1 MRDSTDPPTR
11 GDAAERLVWALSYNG
26 QMREAATVAA
36 ELLSI
41 VPAADRELRLYLEA
55 GLASTA
61 QFIPDLARDAIERI
75 AHYVG
80 ELRGETLGERRVL
93 ACLAWAA
100 AHGDGPAIDAAHLAR
115 AAIGDGRLLSE
126 GRSGDSPFY
135 QAVFALLYAHE
146 LDDAERWFDHAIATA
161 RRQGSET
168 AFTAGTGSRGQVLV
182 RQGRLAE
189 AEAEVESAL
198 ADTTRHHAFSR
209 PMLQSTLM
217 YVLAERGDA
226 STADAFLR
234 AHAIDRDLGETAL
247 GGMLMLA
254 RGCLRLALGSA
265 RAALDDFEQLRARD
279 EQSGLDTPGI
289 PLRAYRA
296 LAHLHLGERDVARAL
311 AEEEYQRALRWDT
324 PMARAIALRTRGLA
338 TGDADG
344 IDLLR
349 AAIAEA
355 ERSPARLLHA
365 HSLTEYGA
373 ALRRAGHRRDA
384 RRPLREGLDLADR
397 CGALRL
403 ARRARDELVAAGA
416 RPRRNALR
424 GRDALTPSERR
435 VAQLA
440 TEGLG
445 NRDIAQALF
454 VTVRTVE
461 GHLTQTYAKLGITN
475 RDELARALH
484 TASVA

>member
-1 MRDSTDPPTR
+1 
-11 GDAAERLVWALSYNG
+11 
-26 QMREAATVAA
+26 
-36 ELLSI
+36 
-41 VPAADRELRLYLEA
+41 LEA
-55 GLASTA
+55 GST
-61 QFIPDLARDAIERI
+61 
-75 AHYVG
+75 
-80 ELRGETLGERRVL
+80 
-93 ACLAWAA
+93 
-100 AHGDGPAIDAAHLAR
+100 
-115 AAIGDGRLLSE
+115 
-126 GRSGDSPFY
+126 
-135 QAVFALLYAHE
+135 
-146 LDDAERWFDHAIATA
+146 
-161 RRQGSET
+161 
-168 AFTAGTGSRGQVLV
+168 
-182 RQGRLAE
+182 
-189 AEAEVESAL
+189 
-198 ADTTRHHAFSR
+198 HHAGR
-209 PMLQSTLM
+209 YRAVRGHTVKAGR
-217 YVLAERGDA
+217 VLAERGDA

-234 AHAIDRDLGETAL
+234 AHAIDGDLSEAAL

-279 EQSGLDTPGI
+279 ERSGLDTPGI

-311 AEEEYQRALRWDT
+311 ADEEYQRALRWDT
-324 PMARAIALRTRGLA
+324 PMARAIALRMRGLA

-355 ERSPARLLHA
+355 ERSPARLEHA

-461 GHLTQTYAKLGITN
+461 GHLTPTYSKLGITN
-475 RDELARALH
+475 RDELARAAHGVRGMTGGLARLSRPRMSVRT
-484 TASVA
+484 TAARRRHIVQSPVSPATRCGRRPCSRRRRSP